1 MERKSF
7 LNYHA
12 LRLKVKSGHLG
23 TRQDLR
29 TSNDRCRKISW
40 LLQKLQPDH
49 NLAVSTSLDYTIH
62 KSCLCTFYCPNLQVC
77 DNKYL
82 LSFRVKGNPKTKA
95 TDGETELQLALNTAQ
110 VGRTFQDRTH
120 VFLLKPR
127 NILPKNYQ
135 NTTIKYIFGMGKRG
149 NIQQAY
155 PSMEYRFFPE
165 LLRVTTDDVVCF
177 VWSGKSFWLNDQIK
191 P

>member
-7 LNYHA
+7 LKYHA
-12 LRLKVKSGHLG
+12 LRLKVKRGHLG

-40 LLQKLQPDH
+40 LLRKWQPDH

-62 KSCLCTFYCPNLQVC
+62 KSCLCTFCCPNLQVC
-77 DNKYL
+77 DNNNL

-177 VWSGKSFWLNDQIK
+177 VWSGKSFWLNDEIK

>member
-7 LNYHA
+7 LKYHA
-12 LRLKVKSGHLG
+12 LRLKVKRGHLG

-40 LLQKLQPDH
+40 LLRKWQPDH

-62 KSCLCTFYCPNLQVC
+62 KSCLCTFCCPNLQVC
-77 DNKYL
+77 DNNNL

-165 LLRVTTDDVVCF
+165 LLRATTDDVVCF
-177 VWSGKSFWLNDQIK
+177 VWSGKSFWLNDEIK